1 MVALEGVEVLLRE
14 RLVFEDVRGN
24 IFGVGGVEEVGAEEA
39 WFDEEG
45 AEAEGGDFD
54 VERFHG
60 AWWGVSFRFEAEI
73 GSDSVMYLIELIWSH
88 SMLRELAS
96 LPRLLLIR

>member
-14 RLVFEDVRGN
+14 RLVFGDVRGD
-24 IFGVGGVEEVGAEEA
+24 ILGIGGVQKVGAEEA

-54 VERFHG
+54 VERFYG
-60 AWWGVSFRFEAEI
+60 AWVGC
-73 GSDSVMYLIELIWSH
+73 
-88 SMLRELAS
+88 
-96 LPRLLLIR
+96 